1 MKKELGVGLI
11 IVGIVTIISVAVA
24 DIKISINEKDQ
35 NDNSVDVLDKSK

>member
-11 IVGIVTIISVAVA
+11 IIGIVTIISVAVA

-35 NDNSVDVLDKSK
+35 NDNSADVLDKLK